1 MPLSLHRGDV
11 LRLRRPHPCGNADF
25 EVVRLGADIGLSCTK
40 CGRRI
45 MLARTLLERRLERFV
60 SRSPEPETPSG
71 LDLDGLDSLDLRGAR
86 GELDPSSA
94 PQ

>member
-25 EVVRLGADIGLSCTK
+25 EVVRLGADIGLNCVN

-45 MLARTLLERRLERFV
+45 MLARGLLERRLERFV
-60 SRSPEPETPSG
+60 SRVEAPETPTS
-71 LDLDGLDSLDLRGAR
+71 LDLDGLDSLELG
-86 GELDPSSA
+86 GERDSSSA